1 MLAIIWE
8 YAVKPE
14 RRGEFERAY
23 AADGPW
29 VELFSQSPGFIRTM
43 LLTAPHGRYVTID
56 FWEDAA
62 SFDAFMRD
70 FTSEYNAMDAAF
82 AGMTLEE
89 TKIGR
94 FNRAAD

>member
-1 MLAIIWE
+1 MHAIIWE

-43 LLTAPHGRYVTID
+43 LLTAPRGRYVTID
-56 FWEDAA
+56 FWTDAD

-70 FTSEYNAMDAAF
+70 FAAEYNAMDAAF

-94 FNRAAD
+94 FKRASE